1 MVMLILHF
9 LKLPFICL
17 NIYVFYPLAKLILKE
32 DLKRLNDTQNRLYAD
47 IRQLKK
53 QNKEY
58 AEKLTLISDRKK
70 RLTKLVQEDKLKNCD
85 VSLTEKNEI
94 VFITKA
100 QTSGTTLNLYGSDS
114 TYHYRDSH
122 IFYSNIFDE
131 AKKVVKI
138 HDLISDTIKK
148 GYAKALMIQFIKNM
162 KNEGVNVI
170 KGDLSPVDQ
179 DSFSWLIP
187 FYESLGFRCT
197 LFTPD
202 PTKML
207 GEIEMVIKQN

>member
-1 MVMLILHF
+1 M
-9 LKLPFICL
+9 PFICL

-47 IRQLKK
+47 ITELKK

-58 AEKLTLISDRKK
+58 AEELTLISNQKK
-70 RLTKLVQEDKLKNCD
+70 RFTKFVQEDKLKNCD
-85 VSLTEKNEI
+85 VSLTENYEI
-94 VFITKA
+94 VFISKS

-138 HDLISDTIKK
+138 HDLISYTIKK

-187 FYESLGFRCT
+187 FYESLGFTCT